1 MKYLMIMSILLL
13 TLACKE
19 KTKQADLENDSY
31 YTCTMHPQIRQ
42 NRPGNCP
49 ICGMELV
56 LVKKGEGSSGDSA
69 QVLSDQQIQ
78 LGNIRV
84 DTLGNQGI
92 GDRTVLS
99 ATLNMDESKTVTV
112 NARIA
117 GRIEKLYIK
126 TTGEYVHQGEKLYD
140 LYSESLNN
148 AKQEYILALE
158 KQKMLDNSIIDFK
171 QLVESSRNKL
181 LLWGMRE
188 SQIDDLAKTK
198 INSSVTGFYSPA
210 DGYTVNLESHEG
222 DFVAE
227 GATILRLANLSV
239 LWAEAQVYATQLS
252 QTDQGSS
259 AVVQV
264 PGLSLEIPGRIE
276 FVNPEM
282 NPSTRFNLIRVV
294 IPNPGGLLKPG
305 MPVYVM
311 LKNRKTQ
318 AMTLPSD
325 AVIRSGKGNMV
336 WLQSGH
342 NRFKPVMVKTG
353 LEDGAQVEIVSGLKT
368 GDVVVTSGAYLLNS
382 EFIIRHGSEPEPGH
396 PL

>member
-1 MKYLMIMSILLL
+1 MKYLIIISILFFM
-13 TLACKE
+13 LACGGKN
-19 KTKQADLENDSY
+19 KQALQQEDSF
-31 YTCTMHPQIRQ
+31 YTCTMHSQIRQ
-42 NRPGNCP
+42 NKPGNCP

-56 LVKKGEGSSGDSA
+56 LVKNGERSTNDSV
-69 QVLSDQQIQ
+69 QVLSDQQVQ

-84 DTLGNQGI
+84 DTMGNQLI

-112 NARIA
+112 NARIS
-117 GRIEKLYIK
+117 GRIEKLYLK
-126 TTGEYVHQGEKLYD
+126 TTGEYVHRGERIYD

-148 AKQEYILALE
+148 AKQEYLLALE

-181 LLWGMRE
+181 LLWGMSE
-188 SQIDDLAKTK
+188 NQINDLAKTK
-198 INSSVTGFYSPA
+198 VNSPVTGFFSPA
-210 DGYTVNLESHEG
+210 DGYVVNLESHEG

-227 GATILRLANLSV
+227 GATILRLANLSI

-252 QTDQGSS
+252 QTDQGGR
-259 AVVQV
+259 AIVQV

-282 NPSTRFNLIRVV
+282 NPSVRFNLIRVV

-318 AMTLPSD
+318 ALTLPAD
-325 AVIRSGKGNMV
+325 AVIRSEKRSMV
-336 WLQSGH
+336 WIRTGH
-342 NRFKPVMVKTG
+342 NRFRPVIVKTG
-353 LEDGAQVEIVSGLKT
+353 LEDGGWVEIISGLKP

-382 EFIIRHGSEPEPGH
+382 EYVIRHGSEPVQMNPM
-396 PL
+396 